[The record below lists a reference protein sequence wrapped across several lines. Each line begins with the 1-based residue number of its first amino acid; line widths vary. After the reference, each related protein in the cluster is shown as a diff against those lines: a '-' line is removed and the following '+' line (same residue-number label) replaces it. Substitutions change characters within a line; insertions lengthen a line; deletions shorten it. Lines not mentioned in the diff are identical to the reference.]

1 MKEKDY
7 TALLKPIGTKQTAV
21 EWLANELYE
30 KFEMKGDGAL
40 FNDLLNQAKEMFEQ
54 QIIDARVNAPLLNTE
69 YKSDY
74 VIEAEQYYN
83 ETFGKSTFWYDE
95 DQTTERMNIIGQN
108 GNDGIH
114 YDE

>member
-1 MKEKDY
+1 M
-7 TALLKPIGTKQTAV
+7 KQTAV

-40 FNDLLNQAKEMFEQ
+40 FNDLLNQANKMFEQ
-54 QIIDARVNAPLLNTE
+54 QLTDARVTAPLLPHVH
-69 YKSDY
+69 KQAY
-74 VIEAEQYYN
+74 VNEAEQYYN

>member
-1 MKEKDY
+1 M
-7 TALLKPIGTKQTAV
+7 KQTAV

-54 QIIDARVNAPLLNTE
+54 QIIDARVKKPLQSE
-69 YKSDY
+69 WD
-74 VIEAEQYYN
+74 EAEQYYN